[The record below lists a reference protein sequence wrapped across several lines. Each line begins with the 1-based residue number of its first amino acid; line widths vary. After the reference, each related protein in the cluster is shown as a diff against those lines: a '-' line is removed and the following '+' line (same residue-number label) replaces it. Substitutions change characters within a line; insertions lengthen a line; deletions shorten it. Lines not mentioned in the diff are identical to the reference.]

1 MCLCSVYAARSAVS
15 ETEVLNW
22 AMCLFYVCV
31 CAVCVLP
38 GVLCQKTEGLSWA
51 VCLCSVYAARSAVS
65 ETEGLSWAVCLY
77 SVCVVRSAVS
87 EN

>member
-1 MCLCSVYAARSAVS
+1 MS

-38 GVLCQKTEGLSWA
+38 GVLCRKTEGLSWA
-51 VCLCSVYAARSAVS
+51 VCLCSVCVARSV
-65 ETEGLSWAVCLY
+65 
-77 SVCVVRSAVS
+77 VS